1 FFLLLFLFSSSFT
14 PSPHPLTCS
23 APPPAPVRP
32 VSLESRVVAD
42 LVACPVINVT
52 AVLLLCPE
60 PHIYSP
66 GLSSAVYLFT
76 WFVMNFTSV
85 RLVCHER
92 HIVMYPF
99 TWFAMIFTSPR
110 IRSPGLS

>member
-1 FFLLLFLFSSSFT
+1 M
-14 PSPHPLTCS
+14 
-23 APPPAPVRP
+23 
-32 VSLESRVVAD
+32 
-42 LVACPVINVT
+42 NVT
-52 AVLLLCPE
+52 SVRLVCHEL
-60 PHIYSP
+60 HIYSP